1 MTPRRLILALVL
13 ALALVAAGCGS
24 AGPLPAP
31 AVTTPAGRCGPP
43 ASYLA
48 RGRPDPCLTPGD
60 TDPMVTQANIH
71 QTICVPGYSRRHR
84 PPVQLTDRLKV
95 QVARAY
101 GIRPFNPRAYEGD
114 HLIPISIG
122 GNPEAYGS
130 TRNFWDEPRGGAA
143 GAADK
148 DGLEF
153 YLYKAVCSGRVPLVR
168 AQREIASDW
177 IAAWVKY
184 GQPRA

>member
-1 MTPRRLILALVL
+1 MTPRRLALVL
-13 ALALVAAGCGS
+13 ALVLVAAGCGS
-24 AGPLPAP
+24 AGPPPAP
-31 AVTTPAGRCGPP
+31 AITAPAGPCGPP

-48 RGRPDPCLTPGD
+48 KGRPDPCLTPGD
-60 TDPMVTQANIH
+60 TDPKVTQANIH
-71 QTICVPGYSRRHR
+71 QTICVAGYSRRHR
-84 PPVQLTDRLKV
+84 PPAQLTDRLKV

-101 GIRPFNPRAYEGD
+101 GIRPFAPRAYEGD

-122 GNPEAYGS
+122 GNPEADGT

-143 GAADK
+143 SAADK

-153 YLYKAVCSGRVPLVR
+153 YLYKAVCSGRVPLAQ

-177 IAAWVKY
+177 MAAWVKY
-184 GQPRA
+184 GRPKG